1 MDGRNKMNEEMREN
15 VRKAREGLQA
25 ALEIIKILIFT
36 GFTEEEA
43 RNMLIQL
50 LTVWNGEN

>member
-1 MDGRNKMNEEMREN
+1 MNEEMREN